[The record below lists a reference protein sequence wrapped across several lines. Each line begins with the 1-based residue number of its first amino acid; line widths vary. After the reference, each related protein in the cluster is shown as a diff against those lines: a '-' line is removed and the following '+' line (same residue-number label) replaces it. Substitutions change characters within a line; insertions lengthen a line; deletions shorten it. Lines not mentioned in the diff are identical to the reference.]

1 MNELNRLQVKRILP
15 QPELDSI
22 TSRDL
27 ALIQDNKSNSSII
40 DEVSLEE
47 DDNATVSKLIFNI
60 NLLSHQNRIG
70 EANITFLNSERKSEL
85 QDDAC
90 ISK

>member
-1 MNELNRLQVKRILP
+1 MNELNRLQIKRILS
-15 QPELDSI
+15 QPDLDSI

-27 ALIQDNKSNSSII
+27 AIIQDNKSNGSII
-40 DEVSLEE
+40 DEVNLE
-47 DDNATVSKLIFNI
+47 DDDNVTVSKLILNI

-70 EANITFLNSERKSEL
+70 EANITFLNSERKSEF

>member
-1 MNELNRLQVKRILP
+1 MNELNRLQVKRILS
-15 QPELDSI
+15 QPDLDSI

-27 ALIQDNKSNSSII
+27 AIIQDNKSNGSII
-40 DEVSLEE
+40 DEVNLE
-47 DDNATVSKLIFNI
+47 DDDNVTVSKLILNI

-70 EANITFLNSERKSEL
+70 EANITFLNSERKSEF
-85 QDDAC
+85 QNDAC